1 MLQIKHVTKKIKGNI
16 ILDDISLTL
25 EKGKIYGL
33 TGTNGCGKT
42 MLLRLICSLILPTSG
57 EIIRDPGLTY
67 GVIIETPGFLFHE
80 SAEEN
85 LNYLASINKKIGKA
99 EVGEALKAVGLY
111 EKRKTKVKKF
121 SLGMVQKLGI
131 AQAIMEKPQLLLLD
145 EPFNALDKGSVQQV
159 IKLLLELQ
167 RQGTSMVIAAH
178 NIDFIEEHCDEILQM
193 ENGKLLA

>member
-16 ILDDISLTL
+16 ILDDINLTL

-99 EVGEALKAVGLY
+99 VVGEALKAVGLY